1 MVANHINI
9 DIDEEQATSRVTVM
23 NGGILKR
30 SVGIGANT
38 FPKTYKV
45 KGNWTIWALVLFG
58 LFAVLSPKIVVPFFY
73 GKGVWEVSIWNG
85 FYVPFIGCYVCL
97 VSFLLFFK
105 IPYGLE
111 RDANSFIVHFLC
123 RKIRIALP
131 DLEEVRV
138 VRKWKL
144 QDQAKKIV
152 DAAPDCVG
160 PCIGAQPKGY
170 EEVGAPKQTLKA
182 VFPFTL
188 CEPCLCKGSK
198 IYWGAPG
205 KSREV
210 CIISIKNSTY
220 GNYMLNL
227 EDLDDFIRDNR
238 ADYSN
243 VTPSR
248 PVPPQ
253 LLGMTS
259 MDEKKS
265 VVPFSPASTTA
276 SAASP
281 LSSLASPMS
290 DCASPMSKYA
300 SPVANSYVNP
310 LFTVTETG
318 MATAFEDMAE
328 ELSSGEESPADNSI

>member
-1 MVANHINI
+1 
-9 DIDEEQATSRVTVM
+9 VTVM
-23 NGGILKR
+23 NSGILKR

-58 LFAVLSPKIVVPFFY
+58 LVAVVSPKIVIPLIY
-73 GKGVWEVSIWNG
+73 GEAVWSVSIWNG

-123 RKIRIALP
+123 RKIRIELS

-144 QDQAKKIV
+144 QDQAKQIA

-160 PCIGAQPKGY
+160 PCIGASPKGY

-205 KSREV
+205 GSHEK

-220 GNYMLNL
+220 GNYSLDL
-227 EDLDDFIRDNR
+227 ESLDDFIRDNR

-243 VTPSR
+243 VTPSSR

-259 MDEKKS
+259 LDEKKS
-265 VVPFSPASTTA
+265 VSVIPFSPASTTA

-290 DCASPMSKYA
+290 DYA
-300 SPVANSYVNP
+300 SPVAGSFVNP

-318 MATAFEDMAE
+318 MATTFEAMAE